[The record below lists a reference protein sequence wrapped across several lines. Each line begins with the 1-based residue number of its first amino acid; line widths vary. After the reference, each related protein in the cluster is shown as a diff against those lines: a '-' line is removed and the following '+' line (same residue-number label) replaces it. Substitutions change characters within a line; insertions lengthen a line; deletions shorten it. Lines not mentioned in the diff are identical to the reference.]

1 LTEKEG
7 NLRELYESLKDCRRC
22 NLSEGRSNVVFGSG
36 SADADLVLVG
46 EAPGYNEDLKAE
58 PFVGAAGKFLDELLK
73 DILGIDRDE
82 IYIANVLK
90 CRPPDNRDP
99 APDEI
104 ETCKPFLL
112 KQLDIIA
119 PVVVGTMG
127 NFATRT
133 LTGKREGITKL
144 KRKAIWV
151 AGVFVFPIYHP
162 AAALHRGDL
171 YDEVRQDFRALKE
184 FMESPKP
191 EQPADEAPP
200 QMELF

>member
-7 NLRELYESLKDCRRC
+7 LLEDLHGSLVDCRRC
-22 NLSEGRSNVVFGSG
+22 GLSEGRTNVVFGSG

-46 EAPGYNEDLKAE
+46 EAPGYNEDLQGE
-58 PFVGAAGKFLDELLK
+58 PFVGAAGRFLDELLK
-73 DILGIDRDE
+73 DILGVARRE

-99 APDEI
+99 GPTEI
-104 ETCKPFLL
+104 DTCKPFLL
-112 KQLDIIA
+112 RQLEIIQ
-119 PVVVGTMG
+119 PTVVGTMG

-133 LTGKREGITKL
+133 LTGRREGITKL
-144 KRKAIWV
+144 KRKVITV
-151 AGVFVFPIYHP
+151 GKTFFFPIYHP

-171 YDEVRQDFRALKE
+171 YDEVRQDFKALKE
-184 FMESPKP
+184 FLESPKP
-191 EQPADEAPP
+191 SIDEPP